1 MQGGFSKGAPG
12 ADMNNLIQVQSLQM
26 QAGAQPGQGPPQ
38 MQQVPGGGAPPT
50 MGGMSAGLGVDMG
63 GMLVNSQFNRQQ
75 HMQMQMAQQQHQP
88 NLGTEFN
95 YSNEPGRKGLGATN
109 RRPSTNKL

>member
-1 MQGGFSKGAPG
+1 
-12 ADMNNLIQVQSLQM
+12 MNNLIQVQSLQM
-26 QAGAQPGQGPPQ
+26 QGGGHPGQMPPHMQQQ
-38 MQQVPGGGAPPT
+38 MQQMAGGGAPPSL
-50 MGGMSAGLGVDMG
+50 GGMSGGLGVDMG
-63 GMLVNSQFNRQQ
+63 GMLINSQFNRQQ
-75 HMQMQMAQQQHQP
+75 HMQMQMAQQHQA

>member
-26 QAGAQPGQGPPQ
+26 QAGAQPGQVPPQ
-38 MQQVPGGGAPPT
+38 MQQMAGGGAPPG
-50 MGGMSAGLGVDMG
+50 MGGVSGGLGVDMG

-75 HMQMQMAQQQHQP
+75 HSIAIA
-88 NLGTEFN
+88 
-95 YSNEPGRKGLGATN
+95 S
-109 RRPSTNKL
+109 RRSLLWVPWRYLRSWYQAFPIR

>member
-1 MQGGFSKGAPG
+1 
-12 ADMNNLIQVQSLQM
+12 MNNLIQVQSLQM
-26 QAGAQPGQGPPQ
+26 QAGAQPGQMPPHIQQQMQ
-38 MQQVPGGGAPPT
+38 MQQMAGGGVPPSL
-50 MGGMSAGLGVDMG
+50 GAMSGGLGVDMG
-63 GMLVNSQFNRQQ
+63 GMLINSQFNRQQ
-75 HMQMQMAQQQHQP
+75 HMQMQLAQQQQA